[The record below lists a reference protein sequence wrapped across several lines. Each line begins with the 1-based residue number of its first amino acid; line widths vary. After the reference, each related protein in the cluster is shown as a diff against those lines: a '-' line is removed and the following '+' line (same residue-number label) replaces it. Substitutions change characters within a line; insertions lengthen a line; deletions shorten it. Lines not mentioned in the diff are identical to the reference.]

1 MSSVLAVMKVLQIL
15 HLSSITGKLP
25 VITHLIYQQKRKEEK
40 KKQNSP
46 AGAGF
51 FVSMTALFPVFS
63 LKT

>member
-25 VITHLIYQQKRKEEK
+25 VITHLIYQKKRKEK
-40 KKQNSP
+40 KNSP

-51 FVSMTALFPVFS
+51 VASMTALFPVFS